1 MVKVIHT
8 SGKRKTAIARGTVR
22 EGTGKVRINKVPLEL
37 YSPELANL
45 KLQEPLTLAG
55 DLANEVDIKN
65 AIENNMQAGLVD
77 RLRLTKERIQS
88 MADGVIKVAALDD
101 IIGEVTNMK
110 KRPNGLMIGKKIVP
124 LGVVA
129 VIYESRPNVTLDVF
143 ALTLKTGNAVI
154 LKGGS
159 DAINSNIAIASV
171 IRKTLKENG
180 ANEDALILIEDTNRD
195 CVKELM

>member
-1 MVKVIHT
+1 MTDMHT
-8 SGKRKTAIARGTVR
+8 IGERAKKASKETQLFTTDLKNKILKDTA
-22 EGTGKVRINKVPLEL
+22 
-37 YSPELANL
+37 ANIVAAADDII
-45 KLQEPLTLAG
+45 K
-55 DLANEVDIKN
+55 ANEVDIKN

-171 IRKTLKENG
+171 ISTL
-180 ANEDALILIEDTNRD
+180 R
-195 CVKELM
+195 